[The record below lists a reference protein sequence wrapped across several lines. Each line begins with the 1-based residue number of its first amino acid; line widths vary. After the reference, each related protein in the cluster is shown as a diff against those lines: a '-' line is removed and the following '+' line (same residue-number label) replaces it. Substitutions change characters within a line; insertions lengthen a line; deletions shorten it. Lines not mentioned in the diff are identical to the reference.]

1 MEGLLPGER
10 IDDLMRNGLKLIQQE
25 DGFRFGT
32 DSVLLADFAIYGRME
47 RVADLGTGSGIL
59 PILMADACPGARVRC
74 DRIGRRGGEPRP
86 AFRGNERAG
95 RAHSRALHGYAR
107 CGAKFGIWRVWCVRL
122 PIRPMAKRAARWRA
136 RGRISAWRGMK
147 ARCPSRMF
155 ALAPRSCSKM
165 AGGCRWC
172 FPRRARTNC
181 CAQWK
186 VRAWRPKRMR
196 LVESFAGKPPKLVL
210 ADAVKGGGSQMH
222 WLPTLVLY
230 EADGS
235 PTLEYRKIYRM

>member
-32 DSVLLADFAIYGRME
+32 DSVLLADFAVYGRME

-59 PILMADACPGARVRC
+59 PILMADACPGARFDAIELDAAAANRA
-74 DRIGRRGGEPRP
+74 RRSVEMNGL
-86 AFRGNERAG
+86 AG
-95 RAHSRALHGYAR
+95 RIRVHCMDMRVAAQNLGY
-107 CGAKFGIWRVWCVRL
+107 GAFGACVCN
-122 PIRPMAKRAARWRA
+122 PPYGKK
-136 RGRISAWRGMK
+136 GG
-147 ARCPSRMF
+147 
-155 ALAPRSCSKM
+155 ALAS
-165 AGGCRWC
+165 
-172 FPRRARTNC
+172 ARQDIRL
-181 CAQWK
+181 A
-186 VRAWRPKRMR
+186 PKRMR

>member
-59 PILMADACPGARVRC
+59 PILMADACPGARFDAIELDAAAANRA
-74 DRIGRRGGEPRP
+74 RRSVEMNGL
-86 AFRGNERAG
+86 AG
-95 RAHSRALHGYAR
+95 RIRVHCMDMRVAAQNLGY
-107 CGAKFGIWRVWCVRL
+107 GAFGACVCN
-122 PIRPMAKRAARWRA
+122 PPYGKK
-136 RGRISAWRGMK
+136 GG
-147 ARCPSRMF
+147 
-155 ALAPRSCSKM
+155 ALASARQDIRLARHEGEVSIEDVCTCAAQLLKNGGRLSVVFPAPR
-165 AGGCRWC
+165 ANELL
-172 FPRRARTNC
+172 RAMEGARL
-181 CAQWK
+181 A
-186 VRAWRPKRMR
+186 PKRMR

>member
-32 DSVLLADFAIYGRME
+32 DSVLLADFAVYGRME

-59 PILMADACPGARVRC
+59 PILMADACPGARVRR
-74 DRIGRRGGEPRP
+74 DRIGRRGGKPRP

-95 RAHSRALHGYAR
+95 
-107 CGAKFGIWRVWCVRL
+107 
-122 PIRPMAKRAARWRA
+122 
-136 RGRISAWRGMK
+136 GRIRVHCMDMRVAAQNLGYGAFGACVCNPPYGK
-147 ARCPSRMF
+147 KGG
-155 ALAPRSCSKM
+155 ALASARQDIRLARHEGEVSIEDVCACAAQLLKNGGRLSVVFPAPR
-165 AGGCRWC
+165 ANELL
-172 FPRRARTNC
+172 RAMEGARL
-181 CAQWK
+181 A
-186 VRAWRPKRMR
+186 PKRMR

-235 PTLEYRKIYRM
+235 PSLGVPKNL

>member
-59 PILMADACPGARVRC
+59 PILMADACPGARFDAIELDAAAANRA
-74 DRIGRRGGEPRP
+74 RRSVEMNGL
-86 AFRGNERAG
+86 AG
-95 RAHSRALHGYAR
+95 RIRVHCMDMRVAAQNLGY
-107 CGAKFGIWRVWCVRL
+107 GAFGACVCN
-122 PIRPMAKRAARWRA
+122 PPMAKRAARWRA

-186 VRAWRPKRMR
+186 ARAWRPSACVWWSPLRANRPNSFWRMR
-196 LVESFAGKPPKLVL
+196 
-210 ADAVKGGGSQMH
+210 
-222 WLPTLVLY
+222 
-230 EADGS
+230 
-235 PTLEYRKIYRM
+235 